1 MIYQEK
7 RNTDKKKYMIYW
19 DVHGKNNHYLIN
31 WFAEVE
37 LIEILDPLKSFVLII
52 IHVKLK
58 SSIRREKCT

>member
-1 MIYQEK
+1 
-7 RNTDKKKYMIYW
+7 MIYW